1 MLFKERQ
8 NGDAADQNLVMSI
21 MDEISKI
28 SKRLNGLQSGT
39 RIFSQMK
46 TLLDEQS
53 SSIINSSSHEE
64 ERKGKPDDSAIC

>member
-8 NGDAADQNLVMSI
+8 NGDAADQNLIMSI

-39 RIFSQMK
+39 PILSQMK
-46 TLLDEQS
+46 TLLDKQS
-53 SSIINSSSHEE
+53 SSIITSSSHEE